1 MPQPIVNSLAG
12 SLLPF
17 QKYWSATAS
26 KPRFLAV
33 LSPT

>member
-12 SLLPF
+12 SLQPL
-17 QKYWSATAS
+17 QKYWSATQS